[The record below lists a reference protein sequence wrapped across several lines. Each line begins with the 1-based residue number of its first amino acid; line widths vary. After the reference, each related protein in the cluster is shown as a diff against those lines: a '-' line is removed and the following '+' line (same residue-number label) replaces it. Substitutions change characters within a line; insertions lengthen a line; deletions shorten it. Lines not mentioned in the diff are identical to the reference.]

1 MPGSFPVSG
10 PSPATSG
17 TTSWA
22 MMTTAVTTTIAISG
36 DGMSFVNLGARNK
49 VSIKDLRAL
58 CEGLRLEDV
67 TTYVQSGNVVFTSPA
82 GSETEITAQIEREL
96 DRRLGLAVTVLVRSG
111 EQLAEIVAANPFSDS
126 GSPPTSLHVT
136 FLTSEPAADGVTE
149 LATENFEPDEFEV
162 VGREV
167 YLHCPEGYG
176 RSKLSNAYFERKLGV
191 AGTTRNWRTVTTL
204 AELV

>member
-1 MPGSFPVSG
+1 MASVGAVS
-10 PSPATSG
+10 SQRYVALLR
-17 TTSWA
+17 A
-22 MMTTAVTTTIAISG
+22 
-36 DGMSFVNLGARNK
+36 VNLGARNK
-49 VSIKDLRAL
+49 VSMKDLRAL
-58 CEGLRLEDV
+58 CEGLGLEDV